1 MSELLISHTLL
12 TLTSGAASG
21 IGLATA
27 RLLAQRGA
35 DLSLSDINS
44 DLLNTT
50 ASSIRSSYPGI
61 RIHVETVDVGNHSQ
75 VDAWISNTV
84 RKLGPLSG
92 AANVAGVIC
101 PKIGVN
107 FLENETDEDWA
118 FVIDINLTG
127 MMHCLRAEVKIGE
140 LGKGGSI
147 VNVSS
152 VAGLQGRPTA
162 GSYVASKHGVIG
174 LTRTVAKEAGGRGVR
189 VNCIA
194 P

>member
-1 MSELLISHTLL
+1 MLN
-12 TLTSGAASG
+12 LTSGAASG
-21 IGLATA
+21 IGLAA
-27 RLLAQRGA
+27 ANLLAQRGA
-35 DLSLSDINS
+35 AVSLSDINS
-44 DLLNTT
+44 DLLEAA
-50 ASSIRSSYPGI
+50 ASAILSSYPTV
-61 RIHVETVDVGNHSQ
+61 RIHTETVDVRDHSQ
-75 VDAWISNTV
+75 VDSWIANTV

-107 FLENETDEDWA
+107 FLENETERDWA
-118 FVIDINLTG
+118 FVMDVNLTG

-140 LGKGGSI
+140 VSQGSAI

-174 LTRTVAKEAGGRGVR
+174 LTRTVAKEVGGRGIR